1 MFNNPLLGALIVAAI
16 FAACQP
22 AHADCDE
29 TINAETIE
37 IGAKNER
44 IWMEKSGYET
54 SERRGLVG

>member
-16 FAACQP
+16 FASCQP

-44 IWMEKSGYET
+44 MGMEE
-54 SERRGLVG
+54 

>member
-1 MFNNPLLGALIVAAI
+1 MFNNPLLSALIVTAI

-37 IGAKNER
+37 IAG
-44 IWMEKSGYET
+44 SGD
-54 SERRGLVG
+54 RK